1 MELISEK
8 IRPAGTPTKNLV
20 GSKGKILCRWVIE
33 AFWVWSTFS
42 HARTHTFSLWGLNRY
57 WLCQTLLSSSPT
69 LSEDPSLPVDCCLS
83 KQPELHMDQFPLKQ
97 PSWHCVSAPWNTV
110 LFSVLLKI
118 VLCSHTQN
126 SEMRRH
132 NQPGQRE
139 PFPPR
144 QRTRRAARLRGN
156 VNVMSYYWRLN
167 SCDLCVCFHACSES
181 VLLHTINTQ
190 TAENWYRIH
199 KTVIQ

>member
-1 MELISEK
+1 ML
-8 IRPAGTPTKNLV
+8 AHTHFLTK
-20 GSKGKILCRWVIE
+20 
-33 AFWVWSTFS
+33 A
-42 HARTHTFSLWGLNRY
+42 LWGLNRY

-97 PSWHCVSAPWNTV
+97 PSWHCVSAPWNTM

-132 NQPGQRE
+132 NQPGQQE
-139 PFPPR
+139 PFPPCGSTHDELHSSEVMDCKR
-144 QRTRRAARLRGN
+144 DVLLLKAGELWPLR
-156 VNVMSYYWRLN
+156 VRVFMHAVVRVCPASYYK
-167 SCDLCVCFHACSES
+167 
-181 VLLHTINTQ
+181 HTNCWKLIQNPQ
-190 TAENWYRIH
+190 DCH
-199 KTVIQ
+199 TVGMSSWAK